1 MKKILF
7 LVNSDIVIYN
17 FRRELVERLLQSG
30 YEVWISSPYGGRIEK
45 LVAIG
50 CRYLPATI
58 SSHGLNPFEDL
69 KLFIYYLK
77 LIHKLKP
84 DMVLTFTIKP
94 TIYGSMACR
103 FLHCPCI
110 SNITGLGTG
119 VKKTH
124 LLTWLIKQ
132 MYKIA
137 LAKNKCIFFQN
148 DDNLD
153 FFIKNKLLKTQYR
166 RIPGSGVNLQHF
178 RYEEYPET
186 DGRLVYVGRIMR
198 DKGIGELLSIIPEL
212 VRKYPYFALD
222 IVGSLVDESYTEKIN
237 MLETL
242 GKVHY
247 RGPQLDVRPFLK
259 QANAIVLPS
268 YHEGMA
274 NVLLEAAATGRPVLA
289 SSVPGCRETF
299 DEGVSGRG
307 FAAQDP
313 DDLLRA
319 VESFLALPHERKCHM
334 GKAAREKVE
343 REFDRNIIVDAYM
356 EEIRSH

>member
-1 MKKILF
+1 MPSKRFFNLSEEK
-7 LVNSDIVIYN
+7 
-17 FRRELVERLLQSG
+17 RELIRKASTEEFCRVPLESVSINRIVKNAGISRGSFYTYFDDKRDLMNYLLND
-30 YEVWISSPYGGRIEK
+30 IKEK
-45 LVAIG
+45 EAELM
-50 CRYLPATI
+50 R
-58 SSHGLNPFEDL
+58 
-69 KLFIYYLK
+69 
-77 LIHKLKP
+77 
-84 DMVLTFTIKP
+84 
-94 TIYGSMACR
+94 
-103 FLHCPCI
+103 
-110 SNITGLGTG
+110 TGI
-119 VKKTH
+119 KKTY

-212 VRKYPYFALD
+212 VRKYPRFVLE
-222 IVGSLVDESYTEKIN
+222 IVGGLVDESYTEEIK
-237 MLETL
+237 MLETQ
-242 GKVHY
+242 GKVYY
-247 RGPQLDVRPFLK
+247 RGAQLDVRPFLK
-259 QANAIVLPS
+259 RANAIVLPS

-274 NVLLEAAATGRPVLA
+274 NVLLEAAATGRPILA
-289 SSVPGCRETF
+289 SSIPGCRETF
-299 DEGVSGRG
+299 DEGVSGQG
-307 FAAQDP
+307 FSAQDP

-319 VESFLALPHERKCHM
+319 VERFLALPHERKCQM

-343 REFDRNIIVDAYM
+343 REFDRQIVVDAYVA
-356 EEIRSH
+356 EILR

>member
-1 MKKILF
+1 M
-7 LVNSDIVIYN
+7 
-17 FRRELVERLLQSG
+17 
-30 YEVWISSPYGGRIEK
+30 
-45 LVAIG
+45 
-50 CRYLPATI
+50 
-58 SSHGLNPFEDL
+58 
-69 KLFIYYLK
+69 
-77 LIHKLKP
+77 
-84 DMVLTFTIKP
+84 
-94 TIYGSMACR
+94 
-103 FLHCPCI
+103 
-110 SNITGLGTG
+110 
-119 VKKTH
+119 
-124 LLTWLIKQ
+124 
-132 MYKIA
+132 
-137 LAKNKCIFFQN
+137 
-148 DDNLD
+148 
-153 FFIKNKLLKTQYR
+153 LKTQYR